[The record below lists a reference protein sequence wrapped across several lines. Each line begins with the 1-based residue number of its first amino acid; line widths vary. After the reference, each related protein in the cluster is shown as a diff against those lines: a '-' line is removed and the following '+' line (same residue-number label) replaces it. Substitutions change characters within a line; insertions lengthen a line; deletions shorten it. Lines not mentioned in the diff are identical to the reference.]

1 LIDDLALKEIQLLGH
16 KFTWSNQQANPTL
29 VHLDRVF
36 YTVDWENFYPN
47 ALLHSAATED
57 SDHCPLLLGLQDSK
71 QGKRHF
77 HFEAFWPKLE
87 GFLEAVQ
94 EAWNSVHPQ
103 HCPFLTLVLK
113 LKATARKLQAWSDM
127 KVGHVD
133 SQLSLARE
141 VLHRMEIAQDM
152 RLLTPL
158 EVDLKNRLKKHS
170 LALASF
176 KRTIA
181 RSRSRIQWLKEGDA
195 NTRFFHLHAR
205 HRKKKNSI
213 GKLVSDAGI
222 CTDHDDKERL
232 IHHFYNG
239 LLGTAGN
246 RELTIDLQA
255 LEMPTHDLTCLE
267 VPFAEKEVWETI
279 KQMPLDKAPGPDGVT
294 GNFYKSCWAII
305 KGDIMSAM
313 SAVWS
318 RKFLNFQQ
326 LNSAYI
332 TLIPKVIGAER
343 VKGFRPISLVHS
355 FAKLVTKLLANRLAG
370 RLHDMVS
377 PIQSAFIKGRFI

>member
-1 LIDDLALKEIQLLGH
+1 
-16 KFTWSNQQANPTL
+16 
-29 VHLDRVF
+29 V
-36 YTVDWENFYPN
+36 ENFSSSEGY
-47 ALLHSAATED
+47 
-57 SDHCPLLLGLQDSK
+57 
-71 QGKRHF
+71 GKRD
-77 HFEAFWPKLE
+77 W
-87 GFLEAVQ
+87 
-94 EAWNSVHPQ
+94 
-103 HCPFLTLVLK
+103 
-113 LKATARKLQAWSDM
+113 R
-127 KVGHVD
+127 
-133 SQLSLARE
+133 
-141 VLHRMEIAQDM
+141 
-152 RLLTPL
+152 
-158 EVDLKNRLKKHS
+158 
-170 LALASF
+170 
-176 KRTIA
+176 

-205 HRKKKNSI
+205 HRKKKNFI

-343 VKGFRPISLVHS
+343 VKDFRPISLVHS

-377 PIQSAFIKGRFI
+377 PIQSAFIKGRFIQDNFMLVQQTTRFLHQKRFSRILSNWIFLRPSTPFLGHFSSRLCRD